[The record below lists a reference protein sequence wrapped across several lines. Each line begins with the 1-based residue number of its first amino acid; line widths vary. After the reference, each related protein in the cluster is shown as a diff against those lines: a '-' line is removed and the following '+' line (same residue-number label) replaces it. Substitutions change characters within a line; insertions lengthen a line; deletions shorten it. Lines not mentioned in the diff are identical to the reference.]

1 MSPSTEKKKR
11 MPSPIAIVRK
21 QQHEWANRRGIA
33 IDSSDYTESLQQ
45 NLFKPLSA
53 GARADFEQGDGRELG
68 EPGVRGKMQALRS
81 SSALGCNV
89 FDYWRE
95 RDATPIIRALGFSE
109 TVTGIDFERKFPTG
123 LRGNAPNLDV
133 VLACASGRLIAIECK
148 FLEPYESH
156 SSGFKPKY
164 FESNPGLWEKLGFR
178 ECQALAERIQSGQEN
193 YRWLNPEQLLK
204 HILGLSTTIRGDWS
218 LLYLWYEAPGAAAAE
233 HAAEADK
240 FAAIAS
246 KDGIHFKSISY
257 QELYRALASNPLE
270 QHREYLTYLGERYF
284 R

>member
-1 MSPSTEKKKR
+1 MSPGMEKSKR
-11 MPSPIAIVRK
+11 MSSPIAIVRK
-21 QQHEWANRRGIA
+21 QQREWANRRGIA
-33 IDSSDYTESLQQ
+33 IDSGDYTESLQQ
-45 NLFKPLSA
+45 NLFKLLSA

-89 FDYWRE
+89 FDYWRG
-95 RDATPIIRALGFSE
+95 RDAAPIVRALGFTE

-133 VLACASGRLIAIECK
+133 VLTCASDRLIAIECK
-148 FLEPYESH
+148 FLEPYGPH

-164 FESNPGLWEKLGFR
+164 FESKPGLWEKLGFR
-178 ECQALAERIQSGQEN
+178 ECQALAERIQSGEES

-204 HILGLSTTIRGDWS
+204 HILGLSNTLRCDWS
-218 LLYLWYEAPGAAAAE
+218 LLYLWYEVPGAATAE
-233 HAAEADK
+233 HAAEAER

-246 KDGIHFKSISY
+246 KDGIHFKAISY
-257 QELYRALASNPLE
+257 QELYRALAGNSLE
-270 QHREYLTYLGERYF
+270 KHREYLTYLGERYF